1 MGMEVG
7 VNGSHGHVIFTCMS
21 EKWIHEVGE
30 LVRDRLWG
38 DEYSIW
44 VELNVMNM
52 IEIEGG
58 NLKWEDDEF
67 DMGYELEVG
76 GMEDEYL
83 EGDGRVLRG
92 DDLERETG
100 RVV

>member
-7 VNGSHGHVIFTCMS
+7 VNGSHGHVILTCMS

-30 LVRDRLWG
+30 LIRDRLWG

-52 IEIEGG
+52 CRPPFGARFSAAQFCQVSLSRVATCRLLVGCCGIS
-58 NLKWEDDEF
+58 LV
-67 DMGYELEVG
+67 EL
-76 GMEDEYL
+76 MDK
-83 EGDGRVLRG
+83 
-92 DDLERETG
+92 
-100 RVV
+100 